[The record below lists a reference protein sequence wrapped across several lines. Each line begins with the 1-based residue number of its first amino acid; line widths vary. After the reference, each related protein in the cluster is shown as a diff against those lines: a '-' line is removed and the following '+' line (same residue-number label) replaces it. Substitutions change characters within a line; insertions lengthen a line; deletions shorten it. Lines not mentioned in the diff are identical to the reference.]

1 MKDNQTLVLVS
12 DIHSQHQKLEAALE
26 WIESEFFYFGQ
37 EYPLI
42 CFLGDLL
49 DSRLDNHEKN
59 YPPHSDPQCTFSMV
73 RELVDNTDSVL
84 LQSNHQEKLQ
94 RFLKHHLAGTKPN
107 PVTVNYGLNYTI
119 SQFIDH
125 LTVEEKQD
133 LHGWLAALP
142 YHVVIDS
149 YDLQHDSITS
159 FLCSHAYFNTAAN
172 LQQPSKRH
180 KQEALYGLLDDD
192 NKRVDWW
199 SDDNPISFYGLAE
212 NAVRVGGHYH
222 LVHRGLHNRVLDAGC
237 GSTGGS
243 LCIHVPAYGIYKEF

>member
-1 MKDNQTLVLVS
+1 MKDNQTLVIIG
-12 DIHSQHQKLEAALE
+12 DTHSQHQRLEAALE

-59 YPPHSDPQCTFSMV
+59 YPPHSDPQRTFSMV

-84 LQSNHQEKLQ
+84 LQSNHQDKLK
-94 RFLKHHLAGTKPN
+94 RYLAHDLAGTTPN
-107 PVTVNYGLNYTI
+107 PVTVNSGLQYTI

-125 LTVEEKQD
+125 LTIEEKQG
-133 LHGWLAALP
+133 LHDWLGALP
-142 YHVVIDS
+142 YHVVIGS
-149 YDLQHDSITS
+149 YDLLHDSQTS

-172 LQQPSKRH
+172 QQNPSKRH

-212 NAVRVGGHYH
+212 NAVRVAGHYH
-222 LVHRGLHNRVLDAGC
+222 EVFRGKNQRVIDGGC
-237 GSTGGS
+237 GSTGGV
-243 LCIHVPAYGIYKEF
+243 LTIHVPAYNLYQEF